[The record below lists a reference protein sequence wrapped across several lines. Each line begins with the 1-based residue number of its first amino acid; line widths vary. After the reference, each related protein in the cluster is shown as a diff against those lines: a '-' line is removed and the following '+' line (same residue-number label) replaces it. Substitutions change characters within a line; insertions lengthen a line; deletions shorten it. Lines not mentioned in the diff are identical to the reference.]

1 MQMSDGIILFVFD
14 GYFLILSMV
23 HSKDNIGKSFSL
35 PSKMKIC
42 EGFVKSIFF

>member
-23 HSKDNIGKSFSL
+23 HSKDQYWQK
-35 PSKMKIC
+35 
-42 EGFVKSIFF
+42 FFPTKQNENL